1 MKFGLGQGQAVPRT
15 EDPRLLTGR
24 GRYTDDFVLPRL
36 AHAYVVRSPHA
47 HARIRSIDI
56 RAAQQTLGVLAV
68 LTGEDWAGEKF
79 GAPRPVIPRQRRDGS
94 PMFVPPRPALA
105 KDRAM
110 LVGDPVVFV
119 VAESVDLAKD
129 AAERI
134 AIDYEP
140 LPAVAATE
148 EALSPSAPKL
158 WGECRDNECFFFT
171 LGDQRAVEAGFAKA
185 DHVTRLKLV
194 FNRVTAA
201 TMEPRGCIG
210 EWDDRLGR
218 FTLYVG
224 TQRPHGAR
232 ADLARRI
239 LHIPETQLRIV
250 AGEVGGSFGMKG
262 GHYPEY
268 ALALWASRRIGR
280 PVKWIAERSEGMLTD
295 DHDHVS
301 EAELALDHNGH
312 FLALRARN
320 ISNIGAYLAPGG
332 IISPTMHLGGLAGT
346 YTTPAIYVEVSA
358 VFTNTT
364 SIGPYRG
371 SGRPEASYIV
381 ERLIDNAAREMAI
394 DRAELRRRNTVPASA
409 MPFKTGLVYTLDCG
423 AFDENLERALV
434 MADYPGF
441 ERRREEARGRG
452 RLKGIGFA
460 NIIEQTSQAQGETV
474 MVRLDPGGTVTV
486 IPGSISHGQGHE
498 TMYKILLSHR
508 LGLDAADIR
517 VMHSDTDLA
526 PDGGGTYASRT
537 AVLGGSAA
545 TMAADKVIAKAKK
558 IAAHALEA
566 AEDDIEFADSAFRVV
581 GTDRA
586 VSLQEVAAAAHVP
599 SRLPPGLETGLYEVA
614 SFSPEIPNFPNG
626 CHVCEVEIDPETGAT
641 QVLRYVVVDDVGI
654 VINKLT
660 LDGQIHGGVVQGIGQ
675 AFTEHLVYDGYS
687 GQLLTGSLMDYGLPR
702 ADEVPSFETD
712 ENPVPTKTNP
722 LGVKGAGEAGNV
734 GALAAIMNA
743 VVDALSPLGIAYLD
757 MPATPESVW
766 RAIRAAQAR
775 DDAKRVT
782 TAKDRTSY
790 ASATSAP
797 PLYEQARHLRASPQ
811 GRRDDDDRRRRLRRE
826 ADEQGRAVVASRTL
840 KLAEDG
846 WPERKAE
853 LVDGDDEADDPREMG
868 CWKLVLDNKTG
879 E

>member
-1 MKFGLGQGQAVPRT
+1 L
-15 EDPRLLTGR
+15 
-24 GRYTDDFVLPRL
+24 
-36 AHAYVVRSPHA
+36 RSPHA

-56 RAAQQTLGVLAV
+56 RAAQQMPGVLAV
-68 LTGEDWAGEKF
+68 LTGEDWAAEKF
-79 GAPRPVIPRQRRDGS
+79 GTPGPIIPRQRRDGS

-105 KDRAM
+105 KERAM
-110 LVGDPVVFV
+110 LVGDPVAFV

-134 AIDYEP
+134 AVEYEP
-140 LPAVAATE
+140 LSSVAATE
-148 EALSPSAPKL
+148 EALSPDAPKL
-158 WGECRDNECFFFT
+158 WADCRDNECFFFT
-171 LGDQRAVEAGFAKA
+171 LGDKHAVDAGFSQA
-185 DHVTRLKLV
+185 DHVSRLKLV

-210 EWDDRLGR
+210 EWDDRLSR

-224 TQRPHGAR
+224 TQRPHTAR

-239 LHIPETQLRIV
+239 LNIPATQLRVV

-262 GHYPEY
+262 AHYPEY
-268 ALALWASRRIGR
+268 ALTLWASRKLGR

-295 DHDHVS
+295 DHDRDHVS
-301 EAELALDHNGH
+301 EAELALDREGR

-381 ERLIDNAAREMAI
+381 ERLIDTAAREMQI

-423 AFDENLERALV
+423 EFGENLDRALA
-434 MADYPGF
+434 MADYTAF
-441 ERRREEARGRG
+441 ERRRAEARGRG
-452 RLKGIGFA
+452 RLRGIGFA
-460 NIIEQTSQAQGETV
+460 NMIEQTSQAQGETV

-498 TMYKILLSHR
+498 TMYKILLSHQ
-508 LGLDAADIR
+508 LGLDEADIR
-517 VMHSDTDLA
+517 VAHSDTDLA

-545 TMAADKVIAKAKK
+545 SIAADKIIAKARK
-558 IAAHALEA
+558 IAAHAMEA
-566 AEDDIEFADSAFRVV
+566 AEADIEFSDGLFRVV

-586 VSLQEVAAAAHVP
+586 LSLKDVAQAAYVP
-599 SRLPPGLETGLYEVA
+599 SRLPEGLETGLYEVA

-626 CHVCEVEIDPETGAT
+626 CHVCEVEIDPETGT
-641 QVLRYVVVDDVGI
+641 TEVVRYVVVDDVGT
-654 VINKLT
+654 VINQLT
-660 LDGQIHGGVVQGIGQ
+660 LEGQIHGGVVQGIGQ
-675 AFTEHLVYDGYS
+675 AFTEHLVYDNRS
-687 GQLLTGSLMDYGLPR
+687 GQLLSGSLMDYGLPR
-702 ADEVPSFETD
+702 ADEVSSFEMD

-743 VVDALSPLGIAYLD
+743 VVDALVPLGIAHID
-757 MPATPESVW
+757 MPATPEKVW
-766 RAIRAAQAR
+766 RAIRGAQ
-775 DDAKRVT
+775 RV
-782 TAKDRTSY
+782 
-790 ASATSAP
+790 
-797 PLYEQARHLRASPQ
+797 
-811 GRRDDDDRRRRLRRE
+811 
-826 ADEQGRAVVASRTL
+826 
-840 KLAEDG
+840 
-846 WPERKAE
+846 
-853 LVDGDDEADDPREMG
+853 
-868 CWKLVLDNKTG
+868 
-879 E
+879 

>member
-1 MKFGLGQGQAVPRT
+1 MKFAVGQAVPRT

-36 AHAYVVRSPHA
+36 AHAYLLRSPHA
-47 HARIRSIDI
+47 HARVGSVDI
-56 RAAQQTLGVLAV
+56 RAAQQMSGVLAV
-68 LTGEDWAGEKF
+68 LTGEEWAAEKF
-79 GAPRPVIPRQRRDGS
+79 GAPRPIIPRQRRDRS
-94 PMFVPPRPALA
+94 PMFVPSRPALA
-105 KDRAM
+105 KDRVM
-110 LVGDPVVFV
+110 LVGDPVAFI

-134 AIDYEP
+134 AVDYDP
-140 LPAVAATE
+140 LPAVTATE
-148 EALSPSAPKL
+148 QALLPDAPKL
-158 WGECRDNECFFFT
+158 WAECPDNECFFFT
-171 LGDQRAVEAGFAKA
+171 LGDRRAVEAAFARA
-185 DHVTRLKLV
+185 HHVSRLELV
-194 FNRVTAA
+194 FNRITAA

-210 EWDDRLGR
+210 DWDDRLGR

-224 TQRPHGAR
+224 TQRPHTAR
-232 ADLARRI
+232 ADMARRI
-239 LHIPETQLRIV
+239 LHIPETQLRVV

-268 ALALWASRRIGR
+268 ALALWASRKIGR
-280 PVKWIAERSEGMLTD
+280 PVKWIAERGEGMLSD
-295 DHDHVS
+295 DHDRDHVS
-301 EAELALDHNGH
+301 EAELALDRDGH

-346 YTTPAIYVEVSA
+346 YATPAIYVEVSA

-381 ERLIDNAAREMAI
+381 ERLIDTAAREMGI
-394 DRAELRRRNTVPASA
+394 DRAELRRRNTVPADA

-423 AFDENLERALV
+423 EFGENLERALA
-434 MADYPGF
+434 MADYSGF
-441 ERRREEARGRG
+441 EHRRAEARERG
-452 RLKGIGFA
+452 RLRGIGFA

-474 MVRLDPGGTVTV
+474 MVRLDPGGAVTV

-508 LGLDAADIR
+508 LGLDETDIR
-517 VMHSDTDLA
+517 VAHSDTDLA

-545 TMAADKVIAKAKK
+545 TMAADKVIAKAGR

-566 AEDDIEFADSAFRVV
+566 AEDDIEFADATFRVV

-586 VSLQEVAAAAHVP
+586 VSLQEVAASAYVP
-599 SRLPPGLETGLYEVA
+599 SRLPPGLETGLYDVA

-626 CHVCEVEIDPETGAT
+626 CHVCEVEIDPDTGKT
-641 QVLRYVVVDDVGI
+641 EVLRYVVVDDVGT
-654 VINKLT
+654 VINPLT
-660 LDGQIHGGVVQGIGQ
+660 LAGQIHGGVAQGIGQ
-675 AFTEHLVYDGYS
+675 AFTEHLVYDPHS

-702 ADEVPSFETD
+702 ADEVCSFEMD
-712 ENPVPTKTNP
+712 ENPVPTRTNP

-743 VVDALSPLGIAYLD
+743 VVDALSPLGVTHID
-757 MPATPESVW
+757 MPATPENVW
-766 RAIRAAQAR
+766 RAIRAAH
-775 DDAKRVT
+775 
-782 TAKDRTSY
+782 S
-790 ASATSAP
+790 
-797 PLYEQARHLRASPQ
+797 SPGLQ
-811 GRRDDDDRRRRLRRE
+811 
-826 ADEQGRAVVASRTL
+826 
-840 KLAEDG
+840 
-846 WPERKAE
+846 
-853 LVDGDDEADDPREMG
+853 
-868 CWKLVLDNKTG
+868 
-879 E
+879 

>member
-1 MKFGLGQGQAVPRT
+1 MPK
-15 EDPRLLTGR
+15 
-24 GRYTDDFVLPRL
+24 
-36 AHAYVVRSPHA
+36 
-47 HARIRSIDI
+47 RITS
-56 RAAQQTLGVLAV
+56 
-68 LTGEDWAGEKF
+68 
-79 GAPRPVIPRQRRDGS
+79 S
-94 PMFVPPRPALA
+94 
-105 KDRAM
+105 
-110 LVGDPVVFV
+110 
-119 VAESVDLAKD
+119 
-129 AAERI
+129 
-134 AIDYEP
+134 
-140 LPAVAATE
+140 
-148 EALSPSAPKL
+148 
-158 WGECRDNECFFFT
+158 
-171 LGDQRAVEAGFAKA
+171 
-185 DHVTRLKLV
+185 RLKLV

-201 TMEPRGCIG
+201 TMEPRGCVG

-224 TQRPHGAR
+224 TQRPHTAR
-232 ADLARRI
+232 ADMARRI
-239 LHIPETQLRIV
+239 LHIPETQLRVV

-268 ALALWASRRIGR
+268 ALALWASRKIGR

-295 DHDHVS
+295 DHDRDHVS
-301 EAELALDHNGH
+301 EAELALDRDGH

-381 ERLIDNAAREMAI
+381 ERLIDNAAREMQI

-423 AFDENLERALV
+423 EFARNLERALA
-434 MADYPGF
+434 MAEYAGF
-441 ERRREEARGRG
+441 ERRRGEASARGHLR
-452 RLKGIGFA
+452 GIGFA

-498 TMYKILLSHR
+498 TMYKILLCHR
-508 LGLDAADIR
+508 LGLDEADIR
-517 VMHSDTDLA
+517 VAHSDTDLA

-545 TMAADKVIAKAKK
+545 TIAADKIIVKARK
-558 IAAHALEA
+558 IAAYALEA
-566 AEDDIEFADSAFRVV
+566 AEDDIEFADGTFRVV

-586 VSLQEVAAAAHVP
+586 VSLKEVAQDAYVP
-599 SRLPPGLETGLYEVA
+599 SRLPEGLYEVA
-614 SFSPEIPNFPNG
+614 SFSPEVPNFPNG

-641 QVLRYVVVDDVGI
+641 QVLRYVVVDDVGT

-660 LDGQIHGGVVQGIGQ
+660 LEGQIHGGVAQGIGQ
-675 AFTEHLVYDGYS
+675 AFTEHLVYDRQS

-702 ADEVPSFETD
+702 ADEVCSFEMD

-743 VVDALSPLGIAYLD
+743 VVDALSPLGIAHLD
-757 MPATPESVW
+757 MPATPEKVW
-766 RAIRAAQAR
+766 RAIRAAQSKSQ
-775 DDAKRVT
+775 DA
-782 TAKDRTSY
+782 A
-790 ASATSAP
+790 
-797 PLYEQARHLRASPQ
+797 QA
-811 GRRDDDDRRRRLRRE
+811 
-826 ADEQGRAVVASRTL
+826 
-840 KLAEDG
+840 
-846 WPERKAE
+846 
-853 LVDGDDEADDPREMG
+853 
-868 CWKLVLDNKTG
+868 
-879 E
+879 

>member
-1 MKFGLGQGQAVPRT
+1 MKFALGQAVRRT

-36 AHAYVVRSPHA
+36 AHAYVLRSPYA

-56 RAAQQTLGVLAV
+56 RAAQQMPGVLTV
-68 LTGEDWAGEKF
+68 LTGEDWAAEKF

-94 PMFVPPRPALA
+94 PMFVPSRPALA

-110 LVGDPVVFV
+110 LVGDPVAFV
-119 VAESVDLAKD
+119 VAERLDLAKD

-134 AIDYEP
+134 TVDYEP
-140 LPAVAATE
+140 LPAVTVTE
-148 EALSPSAPKL
+148 EALSPGAPKL
-158 WGECRDNECFFFT
+158 WLDCKDNECFFFT
-171 LGDQRAVEAGFAKA
+171 LGDKRAVEAAFAQA
-185 DHVTRLKLV
+185 HHVSRLKLV

-201 TMEPRGCIG
+201 TMEPRGVIG
-210 EWDDRLGR
+210 DWDDRLGR

-224 TQRPHGAR
+224 TQRPHSAR

-239 LHIPETQLRIV
+239 LHIPETQLRVV

-268 ALALWASRRIGR
+268 ALALWASRKIGR
-280 PVKWIAERSEGMLTD
+280 PVKWIAERSEGMLSD
-295 DHDHVS
+295 DHDRDHVS
-301 EAELALDHNGH
+301 EAELALDHDGH

-358 VFTNTT
+358 VFTNTP

-371 SGRPEASYIV
+371 SGRPEASYIL
-381 ERLIDNAAREMAI
+381 ERLIDTAARDMWI
-394 DRAELRRRNTVPASA
+394 DRAELRRRNTVSAGA

-423 AFDENLERALV
+423 AFGENLERALA
-434 MADYPGF
+434 MADYAGF
-441 ERRREEARGRG
+441 ERRREEARRRG

-498 TMYKILLSHR
+498 TMYKILLSDR
-508 LGLDAADIR
+508 LGLDEADIR
-517 VMHSDTDLA
+517 VAHSDTDLA

-545 TMAADKVIAKAKK
+545 AMAADKVIGKAKK

-566 AEDDIEFADSAFRVV
+566 AEDDIEFADAMFRVA

-586 VSLQEVAAAAHVP
+586 VSLEEVAATAYVP
-599 SRLPPGLETGLYEVA
+599 SRLPEGLETGLYEIA

-641 QVLRYVVVDDVGI
+641 QVLRYVVVDDVGT

-660 LDGQIHGGVVQGIGQ
+660 LEGQIHGGVAQGIGQ
-675 AFTEHLVYDGYS
+675 AFTEHLVYDKAS
-687 GQLLTGSLMDYGLPR
+687 GQLLSGSLMDYGLPR
-702 ADEVPSFETD
+702 ADEIPFFETD
-712 ENPVPTKTNP
+712 ENPVPTRTNP

-743 VVDALSPLGIAYLD
+743 VVDALSPIGIAHLD
-757 MPATPESVW
+757 MPATPEKVW
-766 RAIRAAQAR
+766 RAIRAAQ
-775 DDAKRVT
+775 
-782 TAKDRTSY
+782 
-790 ASATSAP
+790 
-797 PLYEQARHLRASPQ
+797 RA
-811 GRRDDDDRRRRLRRE
+811 
-826 ADEQGRAVVASRTL
+826 
-840 KLAEDG
+840 
-846 WPERKAE
+846 
-853 LVDGDDEADDPREMG
+853 
-868 CWKLVLDNKTG
+868 
-879 E
+879 

>member
-1 MKFGLGQGQAVPRT
+1 MKFALGQAVPRT

-36 AHAYVVRSPHA
+36 AHACVLRSPHA
-47 HARIRSIDI
+47 HARIHGIDI
-56 RAAQQTLGVLAV
+56 GTAQQMPGVQAV
-68 LTGEDWAGEKF
+68 LTGEDWAAEKF

-94 PMFVPPRPALA
+94 PMFVPGRPALA
-105 KDRAM
+105 KDRVM
-110 LVGDPVVFV
+110 LVGEPVAFV
-119 VAESVDLAKD
+119 VAETVDLAKD

-134 AIDYEP
+134 AVEYEP
-140 LPAVAATE
+140 LPAVTATE
-148 EALSPSAPKL
+148 EALSPRAPKL
-158 WGECRDNECFFFT
+158 WPECPDNECFFFAS
-171 LGDQRAVEAGFAKA
+171 GDKRAVDAAFARA
-185 DHVTRLKLV
+185 HHVTRLKLV

-201 TMEPRGCIG
+201 TMEPRGVIG
-210 EWDDRLGR
+210 EWDARLDR

-224 TQRPHGAR
+224 TQRPHTAR

-239 LHIPETQLRIV
+239 LHIPETQLRVV

-268 ALALWASRRIGR
+268 ALALWASRKIGR
-280 PVKWIAERSEGMLTD
+280 PVKWIAERGEGMLSD
-295 DHDHVS
+295 DHDRDHVS
-301 EAELALDHNGH
+301 EAELALDRDGN
-312 FLALRARN
+312 FLALRASN

-371 SGRPEASYIV
+371 SGRPEASYIL
-381 ERLIDNAAREMAI
+381 ERLIDNAAREMRI
-394 DRAELRRRNTVPASA
+394 DRAELRRRNTVPAEA

-423 AFDENLERALV
+423 EFGENLDRALV
-434 MADYPGF
+434 MADYAGF

-452 RLKGIGFA
+452 RLRGIGFA

-508 LGLDAADIR
+508 LGLDEADIR
-517 VMHSDTDLA
+517 VAHSDTDLA

-558 IAAHALEA
+558 IAAHTLEA
-566 AEDDIEFADSAFRVV
+566 AEADIEFSDGSFRVV

-586 VSLQEVAAAAHVP
+586 VSLKEMAAAAYVP
-599 SRLPPGLETGLYEVA
+599 SRLPKGLETGLYEVA

-626 CHVCEVEIDPETGAT
+626 CHVCEVEIDPETGKT
-641 QVLRYVVVDDVGI
+641 EVLRYVVVDDVGT

-660 LDGQIHGGVVQGIGQ
+660 LEGQIHGGVVQGIGQ
-675 AFTEHLVYDGYS
+675 AFTEHLVYDRHL
-687 GQLLTGSLMDYGLPR
+687 GQPLTGSFMDYGLPR

-712 ENPVPTKTNP
+712 ENPVPTRTNP

-743 VVDALSPLGIAYLD
+743 VVDALSPLGVAHID
-757 MPATPESVW
+757 MPATPERVW
-766 RAIRAAQAR
+766 HAIRAAQL
-775 DDAKRVT
+775 
-782 TAKDRTSY
+782 
-790 ASATSAP
+790 SAQP
-797 PLYEQARHLRASPQ
+797 
-811 GRRDDDDRRRRLRRE
+811 
-826 ADEQGRAVVASRTL
+826 
-840 KLAEDG
+840 
-846 WPERKAE
+846 
-853 LVDGDDEADDPREMG
+853 
-868 CWKLVLDNKTG
+868 
-879 E
+879 